1 MLQFGR
7 KTGRR
12 RSPNLVTL
20 HRKAKDALAQALAPG
35 ELPRVVL
42 YGLGDSA
49 IVGTDRAAYVFKS
62 GAKAG
67 LPFGHRLKP
76 FEYESIMRVD
86 VRRARGVDVVVIHA
100 PLKMAVCASY
110 WADDRD
116 DPWKA
121 RNAIPVARLE
131 LGLEEAAAYLAEL
144 VADFKDHRA
153 RPAEPGA
160 RSPDRPAPHVL
171 EGLP

>member
-1 MLQFGR
+1 PA
-7 KTGRR
+7 RR
-12 RSPNLVTL
+12 RSPNLAKL
-20 HRKAKDALAQALAPG
+20 PRKAKDALAQAFAPG

-67 LPFGHRLKP
+67 LPFSHRLKP

-86 VRRARGVDVVVIHA
+86 ARRGRGVDVVVIHA

-131 LGLEEAAAYLAEL
+131 PGLEEAAAHLADL
-144 VADFKDHRA
+144 VADFKDHRP
-153 RPAEPGA
+153 RPAEPDA
-160 RSPDRPAPHVL
+160 PSPNHPAPQVL
-171 EGLP
+171 ERLH